1 MIPWWLSGKESTY
14 QCKRG
19 RFHPWVRN
27 IPWRRKW
34 QTTSVFF
41 GLPSWLSSKES
52 TCQYRRCGFDP
63 WVEKIPWSRKWQPT
77 PVFLPG
83 KFHGQRSLADWSP
96 WGRNYSD
103 VTEKLSTIFYN
114 SAIILSYWVLNQLS
128 YRKNRARLLW
138 ASSYHILSID
148 QHIISFYVCFSFQTL
163 YLIHIFI
170 H

>member
-1 MIPWWLSGKESTY
+1 MDFKETLNALIGEGNGNPLQHSCLENPMDGGALLTWLSGKESTY
-14 QCKRG
+14 QCG
-19 RFHPWVRN
+19 RVSFNLWVR
-27 IPWRRKW
+27 
-34 QTTSVFF
+34 
-41 GLPSWLSSKES
+41 
-52 TCQYRRCGFDP
+52 
-63 WVEKIPWSRKWQPT
+63 KIPWSKKWQPT

-103 VTEKLSTIFYN
+103 MTEKLSTIFYN
-114 SAIILSYWVLNQLS
+114 SAIILSEWVLNQLS

-148 QHIISFYVCFSFQTL
+148 QYIISFYVCFSFQTL
-163 YLIHIFI
+163 YLIHICI